1 MSPPIG
7 PKKFRVRKKK
17 IIDSL
22 ESLSFWGGSSPRRPC
37 SANIQLASNLHFLA
51 QFAEI
56 LPPQSFSQRYLQKHL
71 AYFKIKKIFTS
82 LAWGGVEMGVPTT
95 PSGWFKYHKTTART
109 LLRTRALF
117 WGTPT
122 VTGNGIRTGHF
133 ERALLSYFF
142 SGDRV
147 NRHGSIVKL

>member
-1 MSPPIG
+1 MLVKYEEITFSRGGPQLRTQLRTYPI
-7 PKKFRVRKKK
+7 
-17 IIDSL
+17 
-22 ESLSFWGGSSPRRPC
+22 
-37 SANIQLASNLHFLA
+37 LA

-117 WGTPT
+117 
-122 VTGNGIRTGHF
+122 
-133 ERALLSYFF
+133 
-142 SGDRV
+142 
-147 NRHGSIVKL
+147 